1 MKKINLLL
9 LAVLM
14 SSQLLF
20 TSCGDDKEPEDEKEE
35 TPSLTVAETYDADFN
50 TTPTKTAEASKSQ
63 KDLITKLG
71 ANRPSK
77 GTVSEITKSALE
89 ADYSVGTPS
98 AMSIASAAF
107 KTTLNDLFQ
116 VYQTN
121 TAAAANGNIID
132 WDSLGKTP
140 NGGNGPSHVFS
151 RNAVEIEQL
160 IVKGSFGGVSFNH
173 VKNTLFAVPSA
184 VTQAD
189 LDAALNLYGSNPD
202 FSETDLSAKYTK
214 SRKKDGKTYHELI
227 NYEFRRAQAAI
238 KQNIEAEK
246 VAAVNQIL
254 LLWEEGLAA
263 QVIYYTNDVFN
274 YFNAGAAEITDKGS
288 SGCHAW
294 SESVGIL
301 IGFYGVPGTKITD
314 TQLESILNKL
324 NTTAVGHDGKP
335 MEMYGNAAKLA
346 DLNTAIDEV
355 AAIYGLTASEHKR

>member
-20 TSCGDDKEPEDEKEE
+20 TSCGDDKEPEEE
-35 TPSLTVAETYDADFN
+35 TPTLTVADTYDADFDAN
-50 TTPTKTAEASKSQ
+50 PTKAAEASQSQ

-71 ANRPSK
+71 NNRPSK
-77 GTVSEITKSALE
+77 GTVVEITKTALE
-89 ADYSVGTPS
+89 EDYNVGTPS
-98 AMSIASAAF
+98 AMSIASTAF
-107 KTTLNDLFQ
+107 KTTLDSLFEK
-116 VYQTN
+116 YQTN
-121 TAAAANGNIID
+121 TKAAADGIDID
-132 WDSLGKTP
+132 WNDLSATP
-140 NGGNGPSHVFS
+140 NGGNGPSYVF
-151 RNAVEIEQL
+151 NGKGIEIEQL

-173 VKNTLFAVPSA
+173 VKNSLFAVPSA

-238 KQNIEAEK
+238 NQNVEAEK

-263 QVIYYTNDVFN
+263 QVIYYTYDVHD
-274 YFNAGAAEITDKGS
+274 YFTSTADGNVEP

-301 IGFYGVPGTKITD
+301 IGFYGVEGTKITD
-314 TQLESILNKL
+314 TQLESILTKH
-324 NTTAVGHDGKP
+324 NTTTVGHDGNP
-335 MEMYGNAAKLA
+335 MEIFQNETKLGNL
-346 DLNTAIDEV
+346 LLAIDEV
-355 AAIYGLTASEHKR
+355 AAVYGLNPSEHKRN